1 VPNFNFIAS
10 FDFTMNYSADEF
22 GAIVDSQFEFPDASV
37 FFDPDTGER
46 FQGVV
51 NTSVVGQIRGAA
63 TYPGVGADAVLAKI
77 TFSQPE
83 GVETFTVELKD
94 VQVGGVDLS
103 PSLYVLG
110 DSVVVTG
117 TSASEFFD
125 LEGGDATVIGGV
137 GPDVFSLTATT
148 GSLTI
153 IDDFVSGEDTI
164 DLSDLAEAYG
174 YGSGVSGD
182 ASPADGALSRYA
194 GDTTSI
200 SELIAGNDD
209 SLDNT
214 FGAFFNN
221 ETDKLTVFM
230 DSSTASGSTTIETFV
245 ITLPEDVSFDDSD
258 LTAVSYSFIA

>member
-1 VPNFNFIAS
+1 
-10 FDFTMNYSADEF
+10 
-22 GAIVDSQFEFPDASV
+22 
-37 FFDPDTGER
+37 
-46 FQGVV
+46 
-51 NTSVVGQIRGAA
+51 
-63 TYPGVGADAVLAKI
+63 
-77 TFSQPE
+77 
-83 GVETFTVELKD
+83 
-94 VQVGGVDLS
+94 
-103 PSLYVLG
+103 
-110 DSVVVTG
+110 VT
-117 TSASEFFD
+117 
-125 LEGGDATVIGGV
+125 GGV
-137 GPDVFSLTATT
+137 GSDVFSLTQAT
-148 GSLTI
+148 GSLTTI
-153 IDDFVSGEDTI
+153 NDFVSGEDTI

-245 ITLPEDVSFDDSD
+245 ITLPEDVSFEDSD